1 MAVAS
6 LGKIADKLKLVNL
19 TDKMNL
25 EEHKVIIPDVN
36 RPALQLN
43 GFYEH
48 FEKDR
53 LQLIGSVEHAGDS
66 FQILEIPEKSSRKRS
81 CQTKVKI
88 KEIG

>member
-19 TDKMNL
+19 TDKMDL

-48 FEKDR
+48 
-53 LQLIGSVEHAGDS
+53 LSLIH
-66 FQILEIPEKSSRKRS
+66 I
-81 CQTKVKI
+81 
-88 KEIG
+88 